1 MIIKKLRLIAL
12 AGLVLMLTF
21 GLAGGAAAAKPEPSG
36 GLRWIVQF
44 EDGVNW
50 PAKQRILDNAG
61 GVLEEELEAL
71 DMAIVWLPSQAAAR
85 GLHKEK
91 GVLWVEEDS
100 YRYYDDVQPLPW
112 GVDRIDAEAAWV
124 GNTGDGVNVA
134 VLDTGVDTDH
144 PDLAANLEGGYS
156 AVNRDTSNVED
167 KNGHGT
173 HTAGTIAAL
182 NNDIGVVGVGPA
194 IDLYAVQ
201 ISRGT
206 RIRLSDILE
215 GINWC
220 IGTLT
225 DDNLNNN
232 IQVMSMSYGGG
243 YSESEDIALQTA
255 YGAGIVLV
263 SSAGNA
269 SGGAVSYPAALD
281 QVIAVSAVD
290 KDDQIASFSSIGP
303 DVELAAPGVS
313 IYSTYKDG
321 SYATLSGTSMAAPHV
336 SGVAALVIGS
346 GITDANSN
354 GRINDE
360 VQARLQLT
368 AENIGL
374 PSDQQGYG
382 LVDAENAV
390 LGTTNGNNLAPLAT
404 GAIDGTV
411 TVAGTDPPQ
420 PIAGV
425 TVTADGY
432 TTTTASDG
440 TYTLAGLPV
449 DSYTVTASATGYE
462 SQSIT
467 DVTVAK
473 DGTTTVDFALT
484 PSTVPTGTM
493 HVADIAMWYT
503 TAGPNRFIY
512 TKVTIV
518 DATGTSVPEA
528 TVYLDMTLPDGSTAS
543 GSGETNGDGTVTFK
557 LKSQQTGTY
566 ESTVTNVVKGGWY
579 YDSEASVT
587 SGSITVL

>member
-1 MIIKKLRLIAL
+1 MIIRKMRLIAV

-21 GLAGGAAAAKPEPSG
+21 GLAAGAVAAEPEPAG

-44 EDGVNW
+44 EDEVNW

-71 DMAIVWLPSQAAAR
+71 DMAIVFLPSKAAAR

-91 GVLWVEEDS
+91 GVRWVEEDS
-100 YRYYDDVQPLPW
+100 YKHYHLQPKPW
-112 GVDRIDAEAAWV
+112 GVDRIDAEEVWP

-134 VLDTGVDTDH
+134 MLDTGIDTDH
-144 PDLAANLEGGYS
+144 LDLAENLEGRYS

-173 HTAGTIAAL
+173 HTAGIIAAL
-182 NNDIGVVGVGPA
+182 NNDFGVVGVGPA

-220 IGTLT
+220 IGTLS
-225 DDNLNNN
+225 DSNPDNN

-243 YSESEDIALQTA
+243 YSSAEASALKAA
-255 YGAGIVLV
+255 YEAGIVLV

-281 QVIAVSAVD
+281 WVIAVSAVD
-290 KDDQIASFSSIGP
+290 KDDQIASFSSTGP

-313 IYSTYKDG
+313 IYSTYKGG
-321 SYATLSGTSMAAPHV
+321 SYAALSGTSMACPHV
-336 SGVAALVIGS
+336 SGVAALYIASNPGS
-346 GITDANSN
+346 TP
-354 GRINDE
+354 E
-360 VQARLQLT
+360 QVRLALQT
-368 AENIGL
+368 SAEDLGATGKDNL
-374 PSDQQGYG
+374 YGYG

-390 LGTTNGNNLAPLAT
+390 LGTTNGNNLAPPAT

-420 PIAGV
+420 PIAGA

-432 TTTTASDG
+432 TTMTASDG